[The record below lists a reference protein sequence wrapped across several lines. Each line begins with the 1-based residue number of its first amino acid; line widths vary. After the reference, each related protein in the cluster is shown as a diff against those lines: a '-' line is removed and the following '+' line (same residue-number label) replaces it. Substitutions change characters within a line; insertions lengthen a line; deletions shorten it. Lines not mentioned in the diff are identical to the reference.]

1 MFLRWIFQVLQ
12 RTAQPL
18 NVEKHVEHAAGDEC
32 EAERCRRCHTFTEGL
47 QLNRATQ
54 LSPLCH
60 AVPCCAMLCHA
71 GAIRM
76 ESPVSWSPV
85 ESRGVLWSA
94 VALSWAR
101 DSRSWGNPQRTHS
114 YLETDHRE
122 GRQLERQGTLNRHI
136 LQTSLDF
143 RYRLQLIPE
152 RIQVSMHLH
161 CLFLEIPW

>member
-47 QLNRATQ
+47 QLSRATQ

-60 AVPCCAMLCHA
+60 AVPCWRHPHGISSL
-71 GAIRM
+71 
-76 ESPVSWSPV
+76 V

-101 DSRSWGNPQRTHS
+101 ESRSCGNPQRTHS

-136 LQTSLDF
+136 FQTSLDF